1 MLALALFLLTAPQ
14 VKAPHEDAVFSREV
28 IAYDVVPA
36 PAGQEA
42 EVKYQYLG
50 NPLPEKLAPD
60 EDVAKRT
67 ETSYT
72 RVIVPGTSEAPPT
85 YMAVFYSKPTFTR
98 QGNEWRYIEHATTTT
113 AAFNALHT
121 ESPLA
126 TLFLPKAHAADIYSG
141 AGDGW
146 TQNRDDTNDC
156 GTRWSATH
164 DAATGTSFSYTATTL
179 SVSAM
184 SFSSTFLSL
193 FLCTIDRTFLPFD
206 TSSIPSNATIT
217 AATLNL
223 YTLTKTNTDNDGT
236 DFLTVT
242 QTSQATHTVLANADY
257 DQCGAVSNPTEGI
270 DSGQRKDISSI
281 TTSAYLVFTLN
292 ATGNGW
298 IKKSGQASACSAT
311 AGITCLGVRE
321 GHDVTNAAIVSG
333 FDVVAENT
341 ATFSSSEQSGTS
353 QDPYLAVTY
362 TASSAA
368 FWQFQDY

>member
-1 MLALALFLLTAPQ
+1 
-14 VKAPHEDAVFSREV
+14 
-28 IAYDVVPA
+28 
-36 PAGQEA
+36 
-42 EVKYQYLG
+42 
-50 NPLPEKLAPD
+50 
-60 EDVAKRT
+60 
-67 ETSYT
+67 
-72 RVIVPGTSEAPPT
+72 
-85 YMAVFYSKPTFTR
+85 
-98 QGNEWRYIEHATTTT
+98 
-113 AAFNALHT
+113 
-121 ESPLA
+121 
-126 TLFLPKAHAADIYSG
+126 
-141 AGDGW
+141 
-146 TQNRDDTNDC
+146 
-156 GTRWSATH
+156 
-164 DAATGTSFSYTATTL
+164 
-179 SVSAM
+179 M